1 MNKDVQQA
9 PDFTEDRHLD
19 PPVKE
24 FLKGINAGKPV
35 ESLSKEA
42 ARQVLSDAQSSV
54 QVDLSGIVESEQTI
68 TENGLSV
75 PLTVVRPQGSAGSP
89 PCFVFIHGGGWI
101 LGDYPTHRRLVRD
114 LVVASGFPA
123 VFIRYTPSPEAKYPQ
138 ALDEIYAAVRWIARN
153 GDRIGVDGSRMA
165 LAGNSVGGNMA
176 IATALRAKR
185 EQGPQI
191 KLLLPMWPV
200 ADSSFDTASYVRY
213 AKQRFLT
220 DSLMKWMFDQY
231 TTDPQQR
238 REVYVSPLRATDDE
252 LRGLPP
258 TYIQVAENDILRD
271 EGEALGRRLSEA
283 GVDATTVRYNGVI
296 HDWGMLNGLATP
308 HQTRAL
314 VLSSAAMMQYY
325 LGTDYIG
332 ADRSCEEIDFIS
344 EQIG

>member
-1 MNKDVQQA
+1 M
-9 PDFTEDRHLD
+9 
-19 PPVKE
+19 
-24 FLKGINAGKPV
+24 
-35 ESLSKEA
+35 
-42 ARQVLSDAQSSV
+42 
-54 QVDLSGIVESEQTI
+54 
-68 TENGLSV
+68 
-75 PLTVVRPQGSAGSP
+75 
-89 PCFVFIHGGGWI
+89 

-123 VFIRYTPSPEAKYPQ
+123 VFIHYTPSPEAKYPQ
-138 ALDEIYAAVRWIARN
+138 ALDEIYAAVRWVSRN
-153 GDRIGVDGSRMA
+153 GARIGVDGSRMA

-185 EQGPQI
+185 KQGPQV
-191 KLLLPMWPV
+191 KLLLLMWPV

-238 REVYVSPLRATDDE
+238 REVYVSPLRASDDE

-283 GVDATTVRYNGVI
+283 GVDATTI
-296 HDWGMLNGLATP
+296 HDWGMLNGLAAL

>member
-9 PDFTEDRHLD
+9 PNFTEDRHLD
-19 PPVKE
+19 PLVKE

-138 ALDEIYAAVRWIARN
+138 ALDEIYATVRWIARN
-153 GDRIGVDGSRMA
+153 GARIGVDGSRMA

-176 IATALRAKR
+176 MALALKAKAAGFVPKIR
-185 EQGPQI
+185 FM
-191 KLLLPMWPV
+191 LLFYPV
-200 ADSSFDTASYVRY
+200 AVAAFETESYRDF
-213 AKQRFLT
+213 ADGPWLT
-220 DSLMKWMFDQY
+220 KKAMEWFWDAY
-231 TTDPQQR
+231 TTDPAAR
-238 REVYVSPLRATDDE
+238 NGILASPLKASAEE

-258 TYIQVAENDILRD
+258 ALVITAENDVLRD
-271 EGEALGRRLSEA
+271 EGEELARRLDDA
-283 GVDATTVRYNGVI
+283 GVETASVRFNGTI
-296 HDWGMLNGLATP
+296 HDFVMLNALADSASS
-308 HQTRAL
+308 QTAL
-314 VLSSAAMMQYY
+314 LLAAARLKQVL
-325 LGTDYIG
+325 GG
-332 ADRSCEEIDFIS
+332 
-344 EQIG
+344 

>member
-1 MNKDVQQA
+1 M
-9 PDFTEDRHLD
+9 
-19 PPVKE
+19 
-24 FLKGINAGKPV
+24 
-35 ESLSKEA
+35 
-42 ARQVLSDAQSSV
+42 LSDAQSSV
-54 QVDLSGIVESEQTI
+54 QVDLSGITESEHTI
-68 TENGLSV
+68 TEDGLSV
-75 PLTVVRPQGSAGSP
+75 PLTVVRPQDSAGSP
-89 PCFVFIHGGGWI
+89 PCFAFIHGGGWI

-123 VFIRYTPSPEAKYPQ
+123 VFIHYTPSPEAKYPQ
-138 ALDEIYAAVRWIARN
+138 ALDEIYAAVRWVSRN
-153 GDRIGVDGSRMA
+153 GARIGVDGSRMA

-185 EQGPQI
+185 KQGPQV
-191 KLLLPMWPV
+191 KLLLLMWPV

-238 REVYVSPLRATDDE
+238 RGVYVSPLRASDDE

-296 HDWGMLNGLATP
+296 HDWGMLNGLAAL

>member
-19 PPVKE
+19 PLVKE

-153 GDRIGVDGSRMA
+153 GARIGVDGSRMA

-220 DSLMKWMFDQY
+220 DSLMKWMFDRY
-231 TTDPQQR
+231 TTDAR
-238 REVYVSPLRATDDE
+238 AREEILLSPVNASREE
-252 LRGLPP
+252 LFGLPP
-258 TYIQVAENDILRD
+258 TLIAVAENDILRD
-271 EGEALGRRLSEA
+271 EGEAMGRRLDEA
-283 GVDATTVRYNGVI
+283 GVEVTTVRFNGVV
-296 HDWGMLNGLATP
+296 HDWGMLNGFARLAP
-308 HQTRAL
+308 TRDLILFAAA
-314 VLSSAAMMQYY
+314 VLRHR
-325 LGTDYIG
+325 L
-332 ADRSCEEIDFIS
+332 R
-344 EQIG
+344 

>member
-19 PPVKE
+19 PLVKE

-123 VFIRYTPSPEAKYPQ
+123 VFIRYTPSPEAEYPQ
-138 ALDEIYAAVRWIARN
+138 ARGEI
-153 GDRIGVDGSRMA
+153 
-165 LAGNSVGGNMA
+165 
-176 IATALRAKR
+176 
-185 EQGPQI
+185 
-191 KLLLPMWPV
+191 
-200 ADSSFDTASYVRY
+200 
-213 AKQRFLT
+213 
-220 DSLMKWMFDQY
+220 
-231 TTDPQQR
+231 
-238 REVYVSPLRATDDE
+238 
-252 LRGLPP
+252 
-258 TYIQVAENDILRD
+258 
-271 EGEALGRRLSEA
+271 
-283 GVDATTVRYNGVI
+283 
-296 HDWGMLNGLATP
+296 
-308 HQTRAL
+308 
-314 VLSSAAMMQYY
+314 
-325 LGTDYIG
+325 
-332 ADRSCEEIDFIS
+332 
-344 EQIG
+344 

>member
-1 MNKDVQQA
+1 M
-9 PDFTEDRHLD
+9 
-19 PPVKE
+19 
-24 FLKGINAGKPV
+24 
-35 ESLSKEA
+35 
-42 ARQVLSDAQSSV
+42 
-54 QVDLSGIVESEQTI
+54 
-68 TENGLSV
+68 
-75 PLTVVRPQGSAGSP
+75 
-89 PCFVFIHGGGWI
+89 
-101 LGDYPTHRRLVRD
+101 RD

-258 TYIQVAENDILRD
+258 TYIQVA
-271 EGEALGRRLSEA
+271 
-283 GVDATTVRYNGVI
+283 
-296 HDWGMLNGLATP
+296 
-308 HQTRAL
+308 
-314 VLSSAAMMQYY
+314 
-325 LGTDYIG
+325 
-332 ADRSCEEIDFIS
+332 
-344 EQIG
+344 

>member
-153 GDRIGVDGSRMA
+153 GARIGVDGSRMA

-238 REVYVSPLRATDDE
+238 REVYVSPLRASDDE

-271 EGEALGRRLSEA
+271 EGEAMGRRLDEA
-283 GVDATTVRYNGVI
+283 GVEVTTVRFNGVV
-296 HDWGMLNGLATP
+296 HDWGMLNGFAALHPTRTLIRLAGS
-308 HQTRAL
+308 
-314 VLSSAAMMQYY
+314 VLRDY
-325 LGTDYIG
+325 LKK
-332 ADRSCEEIDFIS
+332 
-344 EQIG
+344 

>member
-1 MNKDVQQA
+1 MPA
-9 PDFTEDRHLD
+9 ASSRSPHLTKATKAFVD
-19 PPVKE
+19 AITAENNPP
-24 FLKGINAGKPV
+24 LYTLPPQ
-35 ESLSKEA
+35 A
-42 ARQVLSDAQSSV
+42 ARRILADAQAKPIKKLAMDMHDE
-54 QVDLSGIVESEQTI
+54 DLPVGPTGKVPTRFIRPEGVGGKLPIV
-68 TENGLSV
+68 
-75 PLTVVRPQGSAGSP
+75 
-89 PCFVFIHGGGWI
+89 FYFHGGGWI
-101 LGDYPTHRRLVRD
+101 LGDKDTHDRLVRE
-114 LVVASGFPA
+114 LAKGAKAAVVYPN
-123 VFIRYTPSPEAKYPQ
+123 YTPSPEAKYPQ

-153 GDRIGVDGSRMA
+153 GARIGVDGSRMA

-238 REVYVSPLRATDDE
+238 HEVYVSPLRATDDE

-296 HDWGMLNGLATP
+296 HDWGMLNGLAAL

>member
-19 PPVKE
+19 PLVKE

-75 PLTVVRPQGSAGSP
+75 PLTVVRPQGSAGSH

-153 GDRIGVDGSRMA
+153 GARIGVDGSRMA

-252 LRGLPP
+252 
-258 TYIQVAENDILRD
+258 
-271 EGEALGRRLSEA
+271 GEALGRRLSEA

-296 HDWGMLNGLATP
+296 HDWGMLNGLAAL

>member
-123 VFIRYTPSPEAKYPQ
+123 VFIHYTPSPEAKYPQ

-153 GDRIGVDGSRMA
+153 GARIGVDGSRMA

-213 AKQRFLT
+213 AKAAIPDRFA
-220 DSLMKWMFDQY
+220 DEMDVRPIH
-231 TTDPQQR
+231 DRPA
-238 REVYVSPLRATDDE
+238 ATA
-252 LRGLPP
+252 RGLCLP
-258 TYIQVAENDILRD
+258 VARH
-271 EGEALGRRLSEA
+271 GRRASRPAADLHSGSRKRHLA
-283 GVDATTVRYNGVI
+283 RRGRGAWTQTVRGGRR
-296 HDWGMLNGLATP
+296 W
-308 HQTRAL
+308 RR
-314 VLSSAAMMQYY
+314 
-325 LGTDYIG
+325 
-332 ADRSCEEIDFIS
+332 RSDTTE
-344 EQIG
+344 